1 MTTKHYCGLD
11 FHKKF
16 TQICVLDSE
25 GKTVEDAKYFDDANK
40 VSSFLGLVPREF
52 SSGDKV
58 RFGGI
63 TKSVSEITRRNRN
76 NKDNPR
82 RWAERLKDKS
92 VMNKAVLAVAHKT
105 AKVMFAVMRDGTVYR
120 QKKAA

>member
-40 VSSFLGLVPREF
+40 VSSYLGLVPREF

-58 RFGGI
+58 RFSGI
-63 TKSVSEITRRNRN
+63 TKSGSEITRSNRN
-76 NKDNPR
+76 NKDNTR
-82 RWAERLKDKS
+82 RWAARLKDKS